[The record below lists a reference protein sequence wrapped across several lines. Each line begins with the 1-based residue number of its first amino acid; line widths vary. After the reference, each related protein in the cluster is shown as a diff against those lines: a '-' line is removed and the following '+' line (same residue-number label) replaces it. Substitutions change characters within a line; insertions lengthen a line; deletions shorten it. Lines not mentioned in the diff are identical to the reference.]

1 MPRSIVK
8 LACGVLIML
17 IAIAGVSACATETA
31 EPDYANQITEN
42 ILLAMNE
49 GDYAQFSEHFDEAMK
64 NSLPEATFQ
73 ETVSQIREA
82 IGDYVSKTFWKV
94 QTEDGYTAVYYKAK
108 FTLEDEVTVKVVFLE
123 TEGKV
128 YVSGLWFE

>member
-128 YVSGLWFE
+128 YVSGLWFS